1 MKNKTKRIVSAI
13 CALAMCAAIVPAA
26 AFAAGGEEA
35 GGESVSF
42 SYTDSVKTVT
52 MNIQFKDGDEVIAG
66 GDYTVPADVKV
77 QNYSVLEQYVPEGY
91 KMTTSGDFMAEEGG
105 KLVVNIEKIITM
117 NIQFKDGD
125 EVVAGGD
132 YTVPAGVQNYSVLE
146 QYVPAGYKMTTS
158 GDFMAE
164 DGGKLVVNIEKISTD
179 VTMNIQFKDGDEA
192 VAGGDYTV
200 PAGVQNY
207 TVLQQYVPEGYE
219 MTVSGDFMA
228 EEGAHLEVNIE
239 KISTD
244 VIMNIQFKDGDEVI
258 AGGDYTVP
266 AGVQNYTVLQ
276 QYVPE
281 GYVMAVSGDFMAEE
295 GAHLEVRI
303 EKISTDV
310 VMNIRFVLADGTF
323 IAGGDYFLPEGIQNL
338 SVLEKYVPAGYE
350 MVESGDFTV
359 SEGGKEDITVEK
371 IDTDVIMN
379 IRFVLADGTFVAGG
393 DYFLPEG
400 IQKVSILEAY
410 LPEGYKLM
418 ESGDFFVTDGGKE
431 DITVE
436 KIDTTVIMNIRFVTA
451 DGTFVAGGD
460 YFLPEGI
467 QNLSILEKYVPD
479 GYKMMESG
487 DFFVTDGGKEDITV
501 EPISSEVIVNIQFKD
516 RYGNVIAGGDYFVP
530 AGIHNRVVLNKYVPD
545 GYVQAVTGDIEFIAG
560 QHYDIILDEGTS
572 IVNIQFITR
581 DGEVIAGGDYF
592 VPTGIHNRTVLDEY
606 VPDGYR
612 QCVTGDIQFV
622 YGQHYEIIIEK
633 IPEAAAAK
641 TAIFRKEHDEDVWNE
656 NSDNPDEVHYTFWS
670 DDADATCIV
679 PSLTLADTTKELDYW
694 VSEIDETVTLEPGE
708 EFCYNDL
715 DQGKLA
721 NQNGDFAFYPVYKD
735 VAKTPDPVTPPT
747 TGGSTVTATPK
758 PDEHPDIAE
767 GIANGTWGGA
777 PTATPAQTMS
787 VPQTSD
793 SLPMGAL
800 IVVAIVAAGAVC
812 GLVVLRKRN
821 EQ

>member
-1 MKNKTKRIVSAI
+1 MLKTKKFRRL
-13 CALAMCAAIVPAA
+13 LAGLLAVLMLSVCIPAM
-26 AFAAGGEEA
+26 AFADPTDETPNVV
-35 GGESVSF
+35 ESNE
-42 SYTDSVKTVT
+42 TGT

-66 GDYTVPADVKV
+66 GDYTVPTGL
-77 QNYSVLEQYVPEGY
+77 QNYSVLEKYVPEGY
-91 KMTTSGDFMAEEGG
+91 KMTVSGDFTAEDGG
-105 KLVVNIEKIITM
+105 KLVVNIEKISTDVTM
-117 NIQFKDGD
+117 NIQFKAGDEVVAGGDYTVPAGTQNYSVLQQYLPEGYQMTTSGDFYAEDGGKLVVNIEKIRTDVTMNIQFKAGD

-146 QYVPAGYKMTTS
+146 QYVPEGYQMTVS
-158 GDFMAE
+158 GDFYAE
-164 DGGKLVVNIEKISTD
+164 DGAHLEVSIQKVNTD
-179 VTMNIQFKDGDEA
+179 VIMNVVFKYKDES
-192 VAGGDYTV
+192 VGGGDYFL

-207 TVLQQYVPEGYE
+207 SVL
-219 MTVSGDFMA
+219 A
-228 EEGAHLEVNIE
+228 
-239 KISTD
+239 
-244 VIMNIQFKDGDEVI
+244 
-258 AGGDYTVP
+258 
-266 AGVQNYTVLQ
+266 

-281 GYVMAVSGDFMAEE
+281 GYVMTVSGDFFVEE
-295 GAHLEVRI
+295 NGSIEVSVRPVT
-303 EKISTDV
+303 TDV
-310 VMNIRFVLADGTF
+310 IMNIRFVLDDGTF
-323 IAGGDYFLPEGIQNL
+323 VAGGDYFLPEGVQSMSI
-338 SVLEKYVPAGYE
+338 LEKYVPAGYE
-350 MVESGDFTV
+350 MAESGDFFV
-359 SEGGKEDITVEK
+359 SEGGSQDIRVEK

-467 QNLSILEKYVPD
+467 QNMSILEQYVPE

-622 YGQHYEIIIEK
+622 YGHHYEIIIEK
-633 IPEAAAAK
+633 IPEAATAK
-641 TAIFRKEHDEDVWNE
+641 TAVFRKEHDEDVWNE

-694 VSEIDETVTLEPGE
+694 VSEIDETVTLKPGE

-721 NQNGDFAFYPVYKD
+721 NQIGDFAFYPVYKD
-735 VAKTPDPVTPPT
+735 VEKTSAPSTGSST
-747 TGGSTVTATPK
+747 TVTVTATPK

-767 GIANGTWGGA
+767 GIANGTWGAA
-777 PTATPAQTMS
+777 PAASSDAASTSTI
-787 VPQTSD
+787 PQTSD
-793 SLPMGAL
+793 NLPLVAL
-800 IVVAIVAAGAVC
+800 VIVAVVAAGAVC
-812 GLVVLRKRN
+812 GLVVLRKRGN
-821 EQ
+821 Q